1 MEIGW
6 SSRDTATR
14 MYDSLAFLQ
23 VLPNNK
29 SFEFVGR
36 SSSIKLLRS
45 FANKRSNTNGFLSS
59 NFFASRRYWVRFQM
73 AVKTAVFV
81 SGGGRSLENLLRYCD
96 KGALEETQIVTVV
109 SSKNGTKAL
118 EIAKNWSVPAQVVSP
133 RNYPSNTEFSQA
145 LVDVCASYG
154 VSLIVLAGW
163 LHFFHIPP
171 SFQGRVI
178 NIHPSL
184 IPSFCGKGYY
194 GMNVHKAVL
203 DFGVK
208 ITGCT
213 VHFADNEYD
222 HGPIILQ
229 KAVDVLET
237 DTVDTLSR
245 RVFEAEKVALPEA
258 IRLFSKGL
266 LKLEGRRVK
275 ILKEALK
282 ETCVGDK

>member
-1 MEIGW
+1 
-6 SSRDTATR
+6 
-14 MYDSLAFLQ
+14 
-23 VLPNNK
+23 
-29 SFEFVGR
+29 
-36 SSSIKLLRS
+36 
-45 FANKRSNTNGFLSS
+45 
-59 NFFASRRYWVRFQM
+59 M

-118 EIAKNWSVPAQVVSP
+118 EIAKNC
-133 RNYPSNTEFSQA
+133 QA